1 MNDGVVFL
9 NQNLLWPVI
18 IVGLVLW
25 VVFIWKEWSQRKERR
40 FYVKLIASFLA
51 IVSLCMIV
59 LKPSTYQESERG
71 KGIVLTAGYSP
82 TQLDSLKSI
91 YKRIKTEEYTK
102 GRTLSL
108 LTDVDSI
115 FLLGHG
121 LETFDFW
128 QVENKS
134 VAFLGSDEIEGWTV
148 ISRNNEMILGEPLE
162 IRAKYAKPKAG
173 HWAIL
178 ADNAEN
184 PLDSVLFEETDAQ
197 VVTLSAEPKA
207 SGKFVYHLLE
217 KRGDGEVVSNEP
229 VPIQVKEGR
238 PLKILMVNTFP
249 TFETKYLKN
258 FLTEKGH
265 EVLARTQLT
274 KGKYKFEYFNG
285 ASGSM
290 YGFTS
295 ENLKEYDLLII
306 DTDSYTGLGRAS
318 KEAMEEVAESQ
329 GLGVFVQAGEGLF
342 RLSKSQSPFQF
353 NRDYVTEIVL
363 GQPAQTLSK
372 YPYEFKETLRSQ
384 EILMDSVAVAAYL
397 PIQKGKIGTTLLQN
411 TYQLIL
417 DGKEA
422 LYAQIWTQILN
433 NIAKEQESMLKWTA
447 ITQIPRRDEPFQ
459 FEVQTPLTDFQVQV
473 NDDEIIPLLEDV
485 LVPNKFT
492 GVVYPKK
499 TGWNQLRVFS
509 DSILPLSYFVYE
521 DEELQSIGQSEIMKV
536 NYRKFGSKNTF
547 DDSASILN
555 KELEPVSPFWF
566 YILLLFS
573 LGWIWLEPKLSY

>member
-1 MNDGVVFL
+1 M
-9 NQNLLWPVI
+9 
-18 IVGLVLW
+18 
-25 VVFIWKEWSQRKERR
+25 
-40 FYVKLIASFLA
+40 
-51 IVSLCMIV
+51 
-59 LKPSTYQESERG
+59 
-71 KGIVLTAGYSP
+71 
-82 TQLDSLKSI
+82 
-91 YKRIKTEEYTK
+91 
-102 GRTLSL
+102 
-108 LTDVDSI
+108 
-115 FLLGHG
+115 
-121 LETFDFW
+121 
-128 QVENKS
+128 
-134 VAFLGSDEIEGWTV
+134 

-173 HWAIL
+173 HWAFL

>member
-1 MNDGVVFL
+1 
-9 NQNLLWPVI
+9 
-18 IVGLVLW
+18 
-25 VVFIWKEWSQRKERR
+25 
-40 FYVKLIASFLA
+40 
-51 IVSLCMIV
+51 
-59 LKPSTYQESERG
+59 
-71 KGIVLTAGYSP
+71 
-82 TQLDSLKSI
+82 
-91 YKRIKTEEYTK
+91 
-102 GRTLSL
+102 
-108 LTDVDSI
+108 
-115 FLLGHG
+115 
-121 LETFDFW
+121 
-128 QVENKS
+128 
-134 VAFLGSDEIEGWTV
+134 
-148 ISRNNEMILGEPLE
+148 
-162 IRAKYAKPKAG
+162 
-173 HWAIL
+173 
-178 ADNAEN
+178 
-184 PLDSVLFEETDAQ
+184 
-197 VVTLSAEPKA
+197 
-207 SGKFVYHLLE
+207 
-217 KRGDGEVVSNEP
+217 
-229 VPIQVKEGR
+229 
-238 PLKILMVNTFP
+238 
-249 TFETKYLKN
+249 
-258 FLTEKGH
+258 
-265 EVLARTQLT
+265 
-274 KGKYKFEYFNG
+274 
-285 ASGSM
+285 M